1 MAENEKGTIMQSS
14 ENTSTTVVPGASQDA
29 APATDTG
36 SPDMPNDEN
45 IIYPAGLRLVLI
57 LLALCCAVFLVALD
71 QTIIATAIP
80 KITDQFNSI
89 SDIGWYGSSYLL
101 TATALQPTFGKLY
114 RVFDVSLF
122 SLLFSVYPYPNIL
135 VTLIDSEEMLFLTYF
150 RASRS
155 RQRF

>member
-1 MAENEKGTIMQSS
+1 MAETEANETNVATPSQ
-14 ENTSTTVVPGASQDA
+14 NTSTAVVPAEKDNGPISAVDQNTSATTPDA
-29 APATDTG
+29 G
-36 SPDMPNDEN
+36 SPDTPNDDD
-45 IIYPAGLRLVLI
+45 IIYPTGLRLALI

-71 QTIIATAIP
+71 QTIISTAIP

-122 SLLFSVYPYPNIL
+122 LP
-135 VTLIDSEEMLFLTYF
+135 
-150 RASRS
+150 
-155 RQRF
+155 

>member
-1 MAENEKGTIMQSS
+1 MADDEKGTTAPFP
-14 ENTSTTVVPGASQDA
+14 ENATSTTVVPGDYHDTA
-29 APATDTG
+29 APATIEDLPIEVSPDKG
-36 SPDMPNDEN
+36 SPDASSPDMPNDKN
-45 IIYPAGLRLVLI
+45 IVYPKGLRLVLI

-80 KITDQFNSI
+80 RITDQFNSI

-122 SLLFSVYPYPNIL
+122 CLCYLCTYLVNSV
-135 VTLIDSEEMLFLTYF
+135 EM
-150 RASRS
+150 
-155 RQRF
+155 